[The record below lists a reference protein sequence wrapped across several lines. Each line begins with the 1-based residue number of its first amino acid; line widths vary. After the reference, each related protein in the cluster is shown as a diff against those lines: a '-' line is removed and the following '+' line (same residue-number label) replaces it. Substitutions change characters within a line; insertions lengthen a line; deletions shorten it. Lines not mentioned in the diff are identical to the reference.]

1 MRNLR
6 NGNSFEHRF
15 GSTEKVERAILDT
28 QPMEYLY
35 SDPSGHHFMNQESY
49 EQITLDDETLGDSM
63 LYLLPNTVIQ
73 IDFYD
78 ERPVGIELPNTVTL
92 EVVDTEPSM
101 KGATASASYKPAK
114 METGLTVQRAAL
126 HRGGDQDHH
135 RHPREQVPEPGVNPN
150 SDRRRPHLVRGLH
163 LLDHA
168 PRGRSRLR
176 RLKLG
181 DPTAYEGGQVSLNP
195 SRTSG
200 GSPGAWCRAPPLLRA
215 HPTA

>member
-1 MRNLR
+1 MIQASQLRTGMCILFEGDICRVMTAQHVTPGNLRGFVQARMRNLR

-28 QPMEYLY
+28 QQMEYLY

-78 ERPVGIELPNTVTL
+78 DRAVGIELPNTVTL

-114 METGLTVQRAAL
+114 METGLTVQVPPFIEIGTKIIIDTRENKYLSRA
-126 HRGGDQDHH
+126 
-135 RHPREQVPEPGVNPN
+135 
-150 SDRRRPHLVRGLH
+150 
-163 LLDHA
+163 
-168 PRGRSRLR
+168 
-176 RLKLG
+176 
-181 DPTAYEGGQVSLNP
+181 
-195 SRTSG
+195 
-200 GSPGAWCRAPPLLRA
+200 
-215 HPTA
+215 

>member
-1 MRNLR
+1 LIQASQLRTGMCILFEGDICRVMTAQHVTPGNLRGFVQARMRNLR

-28 QPMEYLY
+28 QQMEYLY

-78 ERPVGIELPNTVTL
+78 DRAVGIELPNTVTL

-114 METGLTVQRAAL
+114 METGLTVQVPPFIEIGTKIIIDTRENKYLSRA
-126 HRGGDQDHH
+126 
-135 RHPREQVPEPGVNPN
+135 
-150 SDRRRPHLVRGLH
+150 
-163 LLDHA
+163 
-168 PRGRSRLR
+168 
-176 RLKLG
+176 
-181 DPTAYEGGQVSLNP
+181 
-195 SRTSG
+195 
-200 GSPGAWCRAPPLLRA
+200 
-215 HPTA
+215 